1 MNKQAI
7 LDNLCYTKLVYGRIN
22 KKLQTRL
29 TNEQIEAYL
38 FRVLT
43 ETDETCYTRTGKNFY
58 VVNQLHNI
66 RITINSSTYR
76 VITADRI
83 EK

>member
-1 MNKQAI
+1 M
-7 LDNLCYTKLVYGRIN
+7 
-22 KKLQTRL
+22 
-29 TNEQIEAYL
+29 TNEQIESYL

-43 ETDETCYTRTGKNFY
+43 ETDESFYTRTGKNFY
-58 VVNQLHNI
+58 VVNQPHNI